1 MALECAGELGQHTT
15 HARFKAVGEM
25 EDRKGGQLRTVMEVE
40 AFLGLD
46 GVGHQ
51 ACGPRRLPSRDWPQ
65 GGGILSTSQPP
76 VLCSR
81 RVGVG
86 VGGGFGPAFTPPPWP
101 SS

>member
-1 MALECAGELGQHTT
+1 MELLENYTA

-25 EDRKGGQLRTVMEVE
+25 EDRKWGQLRTVKELE
-40 AFLGLD
+40 ALRGLD

-65 GGGILSTSQPP
+65 GAGILSTSQPP

-81 RVGVG
+81 RVG
-86 VGGGFGPAFTPPPWP
+86 GGFGPAFTPPPWP